1 MPPNFNSFKMAL
13 IFCPDCGKE
22 VSDSALSCPHC
33 AFPLN
38 RLKSN
43 AMYPTIQNSQL
54 VVAGYIVVFLSLFLL
69 PIIFMITGIVIGII
83 NITKGTAGHGILQ
96 IILAIIFGLIGTFMG
111 ILSLLF

>member
-1 MPPNFNSFKMAL
+1 MAL

-22 VSDSALSCPHC
+22 VSDSAITCPHC

-43 AMYPTIQNSQL
+43 AMYPAIQNNQL
-54 VVAGYIVVFLSLFLL
+54 VVAGYIVVFLSLFIL

-83 NITKGTAGHGILQ
+83 NITKGASGHGILQ
-96 IILAIIFGLIGTFMG
+96 IILALIFGILGTFMG

>member
-1 MPPNFNSFKMAL
+1 MAL

-22 VSDSALSCPHC
+22 VSDSASNCPNC
-33 AFPLN
+33 AYPLN

-43 AMYPTIQNSQL
+43 TMSPAILNNQL
-54 VVAGYIVVFLSLFLL
+54 VVAGYVVVFLSLLIL

-83 NITKGTAGHGILQ
+83 NISKGASGHGILQ
-96 IILAIIFGLIGTFMG
+96 IILALIFGILGTFMG